1 MDLNNQRILNKI
13 EACVDKLELNLSGK
27 IILTEVGSGLY
38 KFTPLIALL
47 GGADKVFAWTND
59 SRYGTAEANISACN
73 YILSDSQKKK
83 IDFYKGDFCPEH
95 LEKADIVTNSGF
107 IRPID
112 KRKLDL
118 MKEKAVVPLM
128 YEEWELRD
136 SDIDIDYCSK
146 KNIRVAGTWED
157 HPDIKVFSH
166 VGPLAAKMAFEAG
179 YEVFENE
186 ILVWSDD
193 HFGDKIASYFQKLGA
208 RKVTLTTKEDVL
220 KAHVKKID
228 FIFISDYSEKR
239 EYGKAG
245 FFDFKKL
252 SKVNPDLGIV
262 HLFGK
267 LNHKEI
273 SNYLPVVYPAF
284 NGNSSVMTF
293 TLAHVGINPF
303 INLQVAGFKVGELI
317 LSGKESSLKQII
329 VGD

>member
-1 MDLNNQRILNKI
+1 MKDLVLSRVLEQRTKSNVTQQELADAVGVTRQTIFAI
-13 EACVDKLELNLSGK
+13 EKGR
-27 IILTEVGSGLY
+27 Y
-38 KFTPLIALL
+38 TPSVSLAL
-47 GGADKVFAWTND
+47 
-59 SRYGTAEANISACN
+59 
-73 YILSDSQKKK
+73 
-83 IDFYKGDFCPEH
+83 
-95 LEKADIVTNSGF
+95 
-107 IRPID
+107 
-112 KRKLDL
+112 
-118 MKEKAVVPLM
+118 
-128 YEEWELRD
+128 
-136 SDIDIDYCSK
+136 
-146 KNIRVAGTWED
+146 
-157 HPDIKVFSH
+157 
-166 VGPLAAKMAFEAG
+166 
-179 YEVFENE
+179 
-186 ILVWSDD
+186 
-193 HFGDKIASYFQKLGA
+193 KIASYFQKLGA